1 MDLMKHKENQWDEL
15 KTDAQKALVIGKL
28 EAYENIVNYFNS
40 MRESL
45 TRLLLVN
52 DVKEEDYDKLKK
64 KFESG
69 SEEKSTQTEIE
80 KVFKEIDSHEF
91 DDEGDKIS
99 FDNC

>member
-1 MDLMKHKENQWDEL
+1 MKHKEDKWQEL

-28 EAYENIVNYFNS
+28 EAFKDVVDYFNS

-52 DVKEEDYDKLKK
+52 DVKEEDYEELKK

-69 SEEKSTQTEIE
+69 AEEKPNKTEIE